1 MKKIYEVFALDGFE
15 QIEDDIKEQVSIEAH
30 YKGYLKKQE
39 SEILSLNKDEKVN
52 IPRDIDYHEFPSLSN
67 EIKEKLS
74 KIRPET
80 LGQASRID
88 GVTPAALSFILAY
101 IKTRAKSQKLA

>member
-1 MKKIYEVFALDGFE
+1 MEINNLKIAN
-15 QIEDDIKEQVSIEAH
+15 
-30 YKGYLKKQE
+30 
-39 SEILSLNKDEKVN
+39 LNKDEKVN

-74 KIRPET
+74 KIKPET

-88 GVTPAALSFILAY
+88 GVTPAALSVILSY
-101 IKTRAKSQKLA
+101 IKTKVKKF

>member
-1 MKKIYEVFALDGFE
+1 MYIDKPFGSPARLGSICVSQGQHTPCESHFSGC
-15 QIEDDIKEQVSIEAH
+15 QI
-30 YKGYLKKQE
+30 
-39 SEILSLNKDEKVN
+39 N
-52 IPRDIDYHEFPSLSN
+52 IPRDVDYDEFPSLSN